1 MKKILLTIFIASA
14 LTAIIGKAF
23 AFVRYE
29 EKQPKK
35 VTELHMTGYIDY
47 APFGWVD
54 NPGGVVYGNF
64 HTVFQPM
71 IDDFIEKA
79 NVKMHYDTHQ
89 RTFDD
94 LAQKVRQGDIDLL
107 VGAYYQTET
116 FKGVHLLYPA
126 ALYNPITVFMLPNR
140 IGEVKSTDD
149 LKKMKGVRN
158 TNEIFSD
165 FVEKKVAEFNPMEVD
180 SSYAMFEKLF
190 TKQADYI
197 ITSYY
202 YGMLEAIKLGIR
214 HQVAPAKQTLWKIPV
229 FVGVSKVSKHREF
242 ISKRL
247 TAWLNEKKNLDLLQ
261 QSLQQEISAFEK
273 RYEGVVP
280 PTFGL
285 EKTEDVATSP
295 ATIPTVAETTAPSM
309 LDAVTENNSPTVAEN
324 SDNSLDDK

>member
-1 MKKILLTIFIASA
+1 MKKILLTIFIFGAVILSI
-14 LTAIIGKAF
+14 TKTF

-35 VTELHMTGYIDY
+35 VTELNMTGYLDY

-54 NPGGVVYGNF
+54 NPDGVVHGNF

-71 IDDFIEKA
+71 VDDFIEAA
-79 NVKMHYDTHQ
+79 NIKMHYNMYQ
-89 RTFDD
+89 RNFDD
-94 LAQKVRQGDIDLL
+94 LAQKVRQGDVDFL

-116 FKGVHLLYPA
+116 FKGLHLLYPA
-126 ALYNPITVFMLPNR
+126 AFYNPITVFMLPNR
-140 IGEVKSTDD
+140 INEVKTTED
-149 LKKMKGVRN
+149 LKKLKGVRN

-165 FVEKKVAEFNPMEVD
+165 FVEKKVQEFNPMEVD

-197 ITSYY
+197 ITGYY
-202 YGMLEAIKLGIR
+202 YGMLEAIRLGIR

-229 FVGVSKVSKHREF
+229 FVGVSKVSRHREL

-247 TAWLNEKKNLDLLQ
+247 TAWLNEKKNLDILQ
-261 QSLQQEISAFEK
+261 QALQQEIKAFEK

-285 EKTEDVATSP
+285 EKE
-295 ATIPTVAETTAPSM
+295 AETPAP
-309 LDAVTENNSPTVAEN
+309 AVVSENPYNA
-324 SDNSLDDK
+324 LDDK